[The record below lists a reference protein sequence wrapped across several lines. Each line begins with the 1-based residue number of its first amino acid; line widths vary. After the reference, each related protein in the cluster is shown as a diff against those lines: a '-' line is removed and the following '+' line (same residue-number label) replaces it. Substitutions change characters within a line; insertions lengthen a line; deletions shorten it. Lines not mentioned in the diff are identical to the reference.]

1 MSASRPP
8 PGWPDGSGRP
18 PSPVTAPA
26 RASNICW
33 CRWCSARA
41 MRVAWTGAA
50 LAGGLTEAIGLAAAF
65 FPGAWLSLFG
75 SDATMNEVGTHYLH
89 IVGPFYGFFGF
100 GLALY
105 FASQGAGRL
114 GWPLRAAVLRMAIAT
129 GGGWLAL
136 WAGGLTGLF
145 WALGL
150 ALAAFG
156 LVTAI

>member
-1 MSASRPP
+1 
-8 PGWPDGSGRP
+8 
-18 PSPVTAPA
+18 
-26 RASNICW
+26 
-33 CRWCSARA
+33 
-41 MRVAWTGAA
+41 VAWTGAA

-75 SDATMNEVGTHYLH
+75 SDATMNDVGTHYLH

-136 WAGGLTGLF
+136 QMGGLTGLF

-156 LVTAI
+156 LVTAIAVACGAWFDRVESCTPPRSGVPQPS